1 MLKRL
6 LNLFS
11 VDVAIDL
18 GTANTAIFVPK
29 RGVLL
34 QQPTVVAI
42 RHSEHGRSVAAVGND
57 AKDMLGRTPI
67 GLNAIRPLKDGVIAD
82 LEMTEVLLQYFLR
95 QANVKTQVKKNM
107 RVLVSVPAKATLLE
121 HRAVREAADGAGAND
136 IRLIHQAMAA
146 AIGAGLPI
154 DQACGSMVV
163 NIGAGTTE
171 IAVISLLGSVY
182 TDSLR
187 VGGDTINER
196 ITTYIRR
203 KYGCLIGEA
212 SAEHIKQEIGIAIVN
227 SDSEQQNTMEVRGRH
242 LSAGVP
248 TAIKVTAVEIAEVLQ
263 EPLRNIINAIK
274 NALEDMPAELSGDI
288 AERGIVLTGGTAR
301 LKHLDKLF
309 SQEIGLP
316 MILADEPENCVIR
329 GMGQALSFLDQPA
342 YDSLFVYS

>member
-29 RGVLL
+29 RGVVL

-288 AERGIVLTGGTAR
+288 AERGIVLTGGVAK
-301 LKHLDKLF
+301 LAQIDKLF
-309 SQEIGLP
+309 SQEVGLP
-316 MILADEPENCVIR
+316 MILAEEPESCVIR
-329 GMGQALSFLDQPA
+329 GMGQALAFLDNPA

>member
-11 VDVAIDL
+11 MDVAIDL

-29 RGVLL
+29 RGVVL

-42 RHSEHGRSVAAVGND
+42 RHSEQGRSVAAVGND

-121 HRAVREAADGAGAND
+121 HRAVREAVDGAGANE

-212 SAEHIKQEIGIAIVN
+212 SAEHIKQEIGMAIVP
-227 SDSEQQNTMEVRGRH
+227 DQQQQSIEVRGRH

-248 TAIKVTAVEIAEVLQ
+248 TAIKVTAQEISEVLQ

-316 MILADEPENCVIR
+316 MILADEPESCVIR
-329 GMGQALSFLDQPA
+329 GMGQAIAYLDQPA